1 LSGNILA
8 HAAPNIT
15 IMKPPGTGEFG
26 EVAVPVLAGPGAALY
41 YDLCTWREQLA
52 RSIART
58 NIGVRSS
65 RIGQAA
71 DQVIF
76 SLLALAL
83 AEDRRLVRPGTLRTI
98 AETGG
103 RESRWPE
110 IRSAFGDPWAGTDG
124 TAGSSRNPEEIP
136 AIDDALVR
144 KIAGRLAS
152 ADRPYDLLQIPHES
166 VAAIL
171 DRYLTR
177 TVRRS
182 AAHQAVVIDRP
193 EIGACQVEISAG
205 LADYAAGCTLAAA
218 CAGRFQA
225 DPLPLRVI
233 DPACGA
239 GRMLLAAYRYLRS
252 LPGQQEP
259 VDLLQHTIHGIDPDP
274 HAVATARMLIALAA
288 CGDQTRP
295 TTSEEFFIAFR
306 EHLAILSTTIR
317 CGNALIGP
325 GIEDDESWAFCPAR
339 ERHQIRPFA
348 WQEEYPEVLLPG
360 GFDAV
365 LCCPPEYPVP
375 AREWLRQ
382 YFQRHYTVYDPEA
395 GLSTYMMEK
404 SLTVLRPGGVA
415 GIVGS
420 DRWLRA
426 RSGVP
431 LRELLM
437 GRQLHEIVT
446 AGENSCFLL
455 VTNARTARPFIFRN
469 AGPAPAGAE
478 VIRETPGFPVDPRDL
493 ATRGWALRDTRRE
506 RLVEKISSNTTP
518 LGEYVLGE
526 IQYGAGTGPAP
537 AGRGDRDRIMFSASD
552 FPPLFVLTRGRALPG
567 PKTGIIPSGSRYL
580 LGLLN
585 SRLAKFLFCS
595 LAPETR
601 DPGVIVARFPV
612 ATPDFDN
619 PAEAARHWRL
629 EALVT
634 ESLAL
639 ARHRTLARSARERQA
654 IEADIA
660 STEKQIE
667 SLVYGIYGLSVDEIA
682 FVELLLPSETPS
694 SFEKSP

>member
-1 LSGNILA
+1 
-8 HAAPNIT
+8 
-15 IMKPPGTGEFG
+15 MKPPGTGEFG
-26 EVAVPVLAGPGAALY
+26 EIAVPVLAGPEAAVY
-41 YDLCTWREQLA
+41 DDLCTWREQLV

-58 NIGVRSS
+58 NIGMRSS
-65 RIGQAA
+65 RIGQAV

-83 AEDRRLVRPGTLRTI
+83 AEDRYLVHPGTLRTI

-103 RESRWPE
+103 GESRWPE
-110 IRSAFGDPWAGTDG
+110 ILSAFGDPWSGTDETAGTG
-124 TAGSSRNPEEIP
+124 RNPEEVP

-144 KIAGRLAS
+144 EIAGRLAGS
-152 ADRPYDLLQIPHES
+152 DRPYDLSEIPHETI
-166 VAAIL
+166 AAIL

-193 EIGACQVEISAG
+193 VIGAWQVEISPG
-205 LADYAAGCTLAAA
+205 LADYAAGRTLASA
-218 CAGRFQA
+218 CAGRSQA
-225 DPLPLRVI
+225 DPLPFRVI

-239 GRMLLAAYRYLRS
+239 GRMLLFAYRYLRF
-252 LPGQQEP
+252 LPGQKEP
-259 VDLLQHTIHGIDPDP
+259 ADLLQHTLHGIDPDP
-274 HAVATARMLIALAA
+274 HAVAAARMLLALAA
-288 CGDQTRP
+288 CGDRTGP
-295 TTSEEFFIAFR
+295 STSEEFFTTFR
-306 EHLAILSTTIR
+306 EYLAILSPTIR

-325 GIEDDESWAFCPAR
+325 AIEDDESWAFCVAR
-339 ERHQIRPFA
+339 ERHEIRPFA
-348 WQEEYPEVLLPG
+348 WQEDYPEVLLPG

-382 YFQRHYTVYDPEA
+382 YFQRHYTVYDPGA
-395 GLSTYMMEK
+395 GLSAYIMEK

-426 RSGVP
+426 RSGAP
-431 LRELLM
+431 FRGLLL
-437 GRQLHEIVT
+437 GRQLQEIVT

-455 VTNARTARPFIFRN
+455 VMNTRTARPFIVRN
-469 AGPAPAGAE
+469 AGPAPAGAKMIGE
-478 VIRETPGFPVDPRDL
+478 IPGFPVDPGDL
-493 ATRGWALRDTRRE
+493 VTGGWVLRDTRRE

-518 LGEYVLGE
+518 LAEYVLGE

-537 AGRGDRDRIMFSASD
+537 AERGNKDRITFSASE
-552 FPPLFVLTRGRALPG
+552 FPPLFVLTRSRAVPG
-567 PKTGIIPSGSRYL
+567 PGTGIIPSGSRYL

-585 SRLAKFLFCS
+585 SRLAKFMLRTF
-595 LAPETR
+595 AEQTG

-612 ATPDFDN
+612 ATPDFDD

-634 ESLAL
+634 ERLVL
-639 ARHRTLARSARERQA
+639 ARHHTLARSARERQA

-667 SLVYGIYGLSVDEIA
+667 SLVYGIYGLSIDEIA
-682 FVELLLPSETPS
+682 FVESLLPSENAS
-694 SFEKSP
+694 SFKKCP